1 METKKNLK
9 TCKNGHQFFKSSDCP
24 TCPICEEERKP
35 KDNFLSVLG
44 APARRAL
51 ENNGISTLEQ
61 LSEYSEKEVLNFHGM
76 GKSTIPILH
85 KLLAEK
91 KFSFKLQ
98 QAIIIDNKLN
108 EIELYIEQFP
118 DKVQEV
124 LRNIRKLIKKNAPGA
139 EELFAYGMPA
149 YKTHKKPL
157 VYFAAF
163 KNHIGFYA
171 TPSGHNEFQTELSKY
186 KQGKGSVQFPLDQ
199 PIPYKLIERIV
210 KFRLI
215 ENNEKTKKLSKKTM
229 N

>member
-98 QAIIIDNKLN
+98 
-108 EIELYIEQFP
+108 
-118 DKVQEV
+118 
-124 LRNIRKLIKKNAPGA
+124 
-139 EELFAYGMPA
+139 
-149 YKTHKKPL
+149 
-157 VYFAAF
+157 
-163 KNHIGFYA
+163 
-171 TPSGHNEFQTELSKY
+171 
-186 KQGKGSVQFPLDQ
+186 
-199 PIPYKLIERIV
+199 
-210 KFRLI
+210 
-215 ENNEKTKKLSKKTM
+215 
-229 N
+229 